1 MADPQD
7 STANGNADVLLE
19 EPKLDVEEDLDDDI
33 VLDDEELGD
42 DAVALD
48 DDDLELDRV
57 SPAALGDDDDL
68 ALDGDGVEAGGGVLA
83 PGNGATPS
91 PGAAAAPVTD
101 AELVARVKRLEDA
114 AQALADAELARDGR
128 RVKRKVKAATGGAG
142 LAALIPFVLQI
153 AGAYDLSPELVS
165 GITAA
170 LALAGAF
177 AAGWTT
183 PERKPSLPSSAVQSL
198 LDGARE

>member
-1 MADPQD
+1 VADSKD
-7 STANGNADVLLE
+7 STTNGSAEALLE
-19 EPKLDVEEDLDDDI
+19 EPPLDVEDDLEEDLGD
-33 VLDDEELGD
+33 D

-48 DDDLELDRV
+48 EVDEDLDLDHV
-57 SPAALGDDDDL
+57 SPVAFDDDDF
-68 ALDGDGVEAGGGVLA
+68 ATVSGDAA
-83 PGNGATPS
+83 P
-91 PGAAAAPVTD
+91 AARPADSPVTD
-101 AELVARVKRLEDA
+101 AELVARIKRLEEA
-114 AQALADAELARDGR
+114 AQALADAELSRDGR

-142 LAALIPFVLQI
+142 IAALIPFVLQI
-153 AGAYDLSPELVS
+153 AGAYDLSPALVS

-170 LALAGAF
+170 VALVGAF

>member
-19 EPKLDVEEDLDDDI
+19 EPKLEVEDDLDDDI
-33 VLDDEELGD
+33 ELDDEDLGD
-42 DAVALD
+42 DAAVALD
-48 DDDLELDRV
+48 DDDLDLDHV
-57 SPAALGDDDDL
+57 SPAAFGDDEPVP
-68 ALDGDGVEAGGGVLA
+68 AA
-83 PGNGATPS
+83 PPAS
-91 PGAAAAPVTD
+91 RAAASPD
-101 AELVARVKRLEDA
+101 AELAARIARLEEA

-170 LALAGAF
+170 VALIGAF
-177 AAGWTT
+177 TAGWST
-183 PERKPSLPSSAVQSL
+183 PERKPSLPASAVQSL
-198 LDGARE
+198 LRT